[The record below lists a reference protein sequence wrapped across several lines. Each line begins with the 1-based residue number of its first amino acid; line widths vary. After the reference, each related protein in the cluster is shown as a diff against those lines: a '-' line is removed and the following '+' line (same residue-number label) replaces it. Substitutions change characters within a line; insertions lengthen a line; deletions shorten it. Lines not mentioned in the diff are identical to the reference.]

1 MRRVKEPTLARLHSR
16 LKVRHM
22 LLLKALG
29 ALPNLRRAAASL
41 NMSQPVASA
50 LLKEL
55 ENAFGEQ
62 LFERTARGLQ
72 PTPAGSAMAA
82 WAGLLLA
89 DLELAR
95 DDLKSISQGRTRRL
109 RIGVSPLAAPTLL
122 PHALKLFLETY
133 PKATVA
139 LQTGLENSLTAA
151 CLRGELDCVICRLVP
166 DAVHGS
172 LRFVPLYSEVSHVV
186 VGAQHPLANAK
197 TFPAKELDRYD
208 WILPTSQGAP
218 YNLVAKRL
226 LDEGCQLPRVV
237 VESWSTL
244 VITNLLRQND
254 WLAVL
259 PRSVARQGTEAGIL
273 AILPFELPDALLPLA
288 AISRRSTP
296 ANEALLAALVDSLQK
311 AAKRL
316 QKPA

>member
-1 MRRVKEPTLARLHSR
+1 MKEPMLARLHSR

-22 LLLKALG
+22 LLLKELG
-29 ALPNLRRAAASL
+29 TVANLRRAAVSL

-55 ENAFGEQ
+55 ENAFGER
-62 LFERTARGLQ
+62 LFERSARGLQ
-72 PTPAGSAMAA
+72 PTPAGLAMVS
-82 WAGLLLA
+82 WATLMLA
-89 DLELAR
+89 DLESAR

-122 PHALKLFLETY
+122 PQAIKMFLATY
-133 PKATVA
+133 PKATLAV
-139 LQTGLENSLTAA
+139 QTGLEDTLTAA
-151 CLRGELDCVICRLVP
+151 CARGDLDCAICRLVP
-166 DAVHGS
+166 DATPHS
-172 LRFVPLYSEVSHVV
+172 LRYVPLYSEMSNVV
-186 VGAQHPLANAK
+186 VGAQHPLARTKSFVAS
-197 TFPAKELDRYD
+197 EMDRYG

-226 LDEGCQLPRVV
+226 VDEGCQVPRVV

-244 VITNLLRQND
+244 VITNLLRNGD

-259 PRSVARQGTEAGIL
+259 PHSVARQSVEAGIL
-273 AILPFELPDALLPLA
+273 AILPFELPDALLPLV
-288 AISRRSTP
+288 AISRKSTP
-296 ANEALLAALVDSLQK
+296 ANEALLAALADALQK

-316 QKPA
+316 QKAA